1 MYLIKV
7 IPEARR
13 LHLIIY
19 LFISSYEIVNKNG
32 CYIDRCDLWGF
43 IREINSGISHVRYQ
57 FSPWENR
64 SRY

>member
-7 IPEARR
+7 IPDERR

-32 CYIDRCDLWGF
+32 CCIDRCDLWGF

-57 FSPWENR
+57 LFSRWN
-64 SRY
+64 